1 MKNVLSIFLALI
13 MVFTLFPVSTLAE
26 EDASGETPAEEMT
39 QIAEEPQP
47 DPGETPEEPAEN
59 NGETPE
65 EVQEEPAKETP
76 EAETP
81 EAYAADAR
89 IELYAA
95 AEEETSVEDKLRA
108 DIAGGMSELE
118 INGDCVLSA
127 DLTIEENVNVDVKR
141 GTFTVPAGVTLTI
154 NAGGYFGVAT
164 EMVIG
169 GTVVINGRLW
179 ATETGS
185 ITVETGGTVENNDL
199 VGVVNGGSFRNN
211 GTYTFGTDGALY
223 FYNMTKETD
232 LDASVTGVDWGNVTI
247 QSMTDK
253 EAALR
258 AVFAAAEK
266 VSMVSCIIFRVGSV
280 ELTDDLTVPSNGN
293 LYVNGTL
300 TVPEGKNLTNH
311 GFMNV
316 NGSLTIAAGATI
328 TNRNIFMAFAGS
340 RVSMAGTFENTGW
353 ANAYTDGWNC
363 TGEIVNNGT
372 FLLNALVATA
382 DELEAALQ
390 PAAGMTAKIV
400 KLSADITIDRSMTV
414 PEGVQLSV
422 FDDRKLTV
430 SAPPSSRR
438 MHRTRGWNG
447 RSSPGKT
454 SRPLPKTDF
463 SLPDRPPARSSSA
476 PRRSAAP
483 AFTAN

>member
-1 MKNVLSIFLALI
+1 MPKSGRSHSLKKVLSIFLALI
-13 MVFTLFPVSTLAE
+13 MVFTLFPVSALAE

-81 EAYAADAR
+81 EAYAADAG

-141 GTFTVPAGVTLTI
+141 GTLTVPAGVTLTI
-154 NAGGYFGVAT
+154 NAGDYFGVAT

-211 GTYTFGTDGALY
+211 GTYTSGDEG
-223 FYNMTKETD
+223 
-232 LDASVTGVDWGNVTI
+232 
-247 QSMTDK
+247 
-253 EAALR
+253 
-258 AVFAAAEK
+258 
-266 VSMVSCIIFRVGSV
+266 
-280 ELTDDLTVPSNGN
+280 ELCS
-293 LYVNGTL
+293 
-300 TVPEGKNLTNH
+300 
-311 GFMNV
+311 
-316 NGSLTIAAGATI
+316 AT
-328 TNRNIFMAFAGS
+328 
-340 RVSMAGTFENTGW
+340 
-353 ANAYTDGWNC
+353 
-363 TGEIVNNGT
+363 
-372 FLLNALVATA
+372 
-382 DELEAALQ
+382 
-390 PAAGMTAKIV
+390 
-400 KLSADITIDRSMTV
+400 
-414 PEGVQLSV
+414 
-422 FDDRKLTV
+422 
-430 SAPPSSRR
+430 
-438 MHRTRGWNG
+438 
-447 RSSPGKT
+447 
-454 SRPLPKTDF
+454 
-463 SLPDRPPARSSSA
+463 
-476 PRRSAAP
+476 
-483 AFTAN
+483 